1 MSPSQSENTKRIAKN
16 TLMLYIRMLF
26 VMAVSLAT
34 SRIVLDSLGIDDY
47 GIWNVVGGVMTMFSF
62 LTSSLSTAISR
73 FITFELGR
81 EVPQDLSKVFSVSLT
96 VIGVLTLLVIVL
108 AESVGVWFL
117 NTHMNI
123 PADRIVAANWVLQG
137 FIFSFSVGLVVSPYC
152 AVIIA
157 HERMKIF
164 AYIGMAETILKLF
177 VAYSLYFSPFD
188 RLKTYALLSL
198 LVSAFIL
205 ITYNT
210 YCKKHFQE
218 CEYSFVYDKELL
230 KSITGFAGWNFLGN
244 GTYILNTQ
252 GVNILMNM
260 FFGVGVN
267 AARGI
272 ATQVDGVVQS
282 FAGNFTMAMNP
293 QIIKSYASDDLE
305 YMHTLICR
313 GAKYSYFLM
322 FFFALPLIL
331 EARQVLTIW
340 LGVVPEHA
348 VIFLRLTL
356 LSTLVVVVANT
367 LVTAQLATGKLKK
380 YQITVTSFCI
390 WVLPLTY
397 LLFKFGYPPEIA
409 YVVYFIIYFILI
421 FVRIFLLK
429 GLVNLSCVKYI
440 NEVLVRM
447 SMVSVCSC
455 ILPCLIYFNM
465 HCSFIRLFLVCIVS
479 VVSLLTFM
487 YLLGLEKSERA
498 FMMNKLNDLLS
509 NINKR

>member
-1 MSPSQSENTKRIAKN
+1 MSPSQNENTKRIAKN

-123 PADRIVAANWVLQG
+123 PADRMVAANWVLQG
-137 FIFSFSVGLVVSPYC
+137 FILSFSVGLVVSPYC

-322 FFFALPLIL
+322 FFL
-331 EARQVLTIW
+331 
-340 LGVVPEHA
+340 H
-348 VIFLRLTL
+348 
-356 LSTLVVVVANT
+356 
-367 LVTAQLATGKLKK
+367 
-380 YQITVTSFCI
+380 Y
-390 WVLPLTY
+390 
-397 LLFKFGYPPEIA
+397 
-409 YVVYFIIYFILI
+409 
-421 FVRIFLLK
+421 
-429 GLVNLSCVKYI
+429 
-440 NEVLVRM
+440 
-447 SMVSVCSC
+447 
-455 ILPCLIYFNM
+455 
-465 HCSFIRLFLVCIVS
+465 H
-479 VVSLLTFM
+479 
-487 YLLGLEKSERA
+487 
-498 FMMNKLNDLLS
+498 
-509 NINKR
+509 